1 MQNACQQI
9 AGQNFLQT
17 AKVSSAW
24 KRVYQFVQSQDRFL
38 QRQDNFGA
46 KVKSTS
52 RHPTT
57 IASHETKILMGLAN
71 SCPGS
76 LTQVVVETSTGSDQV
91 AGIVVT
97 PGLVTVGPHKSSC
110 RVPVEITNN
119 TDHTVVIP
127 EKAVLAS
134 LKIAKDVI
142 PPTATEN
149 TATTDCDD
157 DFGNLFDLEATNL
170 NAEQKR
176 RTMDMLKKVS
186 YVFARDQNDLGCAPD
201 VEHEIHL
208 SDSIPARQPCRRVP
222 PGQLEEF
229 KESIEQM
236 LSSGVVCTP
245 MLQAWDWVQFF
256 TNCKMARNV
265 FWRMVVYW

>member
-1 MQNACQQI
+1 
-9 AGQNFLQT
+9 
-17 AKVSSAW
+17 
-24 KRVYQFVQSQDRFL
+24 
-38 QRQDNFGA
+38 
-46 KVKSTS
+46 
-52 RHPTT
+52 
-57 IASHETKILMGLAN
+57 MGLAN

-127 EKAVLAS
+127 AKAVLAS
-134 LKIAKDVI
+134 LKSTKDVI
-142 PPTATEN
+142 IPTATEN
-149 TATTDCDD
+149 TATTDCND

-170 NAEQKR
+170 NAQQKR

-186 YVFARDQNDLGCAPD
+186 YVFARDQNDLSCAPD

-208 SDSIPARQPCRRVP
+208 SDSIPARQPCRQVP

-229 KESIEQM
+229 TESIEQM
-236 LSSGVVCTP
+236 LSSGVIRESKSPYASPVLVHKKT
-245 MLQAWDWVQFF
+245 
-256 TNCKMARNV
+256 
-265 FWRMVVYW
+265 VVSECALILER

>member
-1 MQNACQQI
+1 MLDTGSQVTSIAKSFYDRHLFNQIIEPIEDIVRVVGAGGQDVPFLGYVTIHVSFPENDVGIRSTLTTLALVLPNNSYNQRVPVIIGTNLVKQYRNACQQI

-38 QRQDNFGA
+38 QRQDSFGA

-76 LTQVVVETSTGSDQV
+76 LTQAVVETSTGSDQV

-127 EKAVLAS
+127 AKAVLAS

-142 PPTATEN
+142 TPTATGN
-149 TATTDCDD
+149 TATMISAIY
-157 DFGNLFDLEATNL
+157 L
-170 NAEQKR
+170 
-176 RTMDMLKKVS
+176 
-186 YVFARDQNDLGCAPD
+186 
-201 VEHEIHL
+201 I
-208 SDSIPARQPCRRVP
+208 
-222 PGQLEEF
+222 
-229 KESIEQM
+229 
-236 LSSGVVCTP
+236 
-245 MLQAWDWVQFF
+245 
-256 TNCKMARNV
+256 
-265 FWRMVVYW
+265 

>member
-1 MQNACQQI
+1 MLDTGSQVTSIAKSFYDRHLFNQIIEPIEDIVRVVGAGGQEVPFLGYVTIHVSFPENDVGIRGTLTTLALVVPNNSYNQRVPVIIGTNLVKQCRNACQQI

-38 QRQDNFGA
+38 QRQDSFGA

-76 LTQVVVETSTGSDQV
+76 LTQAVVETSTGSDQV

-127 EKAVLAS
+127 AKAVLAS

-142 PPTATEN
+142 SPTATWN
-149 TATTDCDD
+149 TATMISAIY
-157 DFGNLFDLEATNL
+157 L
-170 NAEQKR
+170 
-176 RTMDMLKKVS
+176 
-186 YVFARDQNDLGCAPD
+186 
-201 VEHEIHL
+201 I
-208 SDSIPARQPCRRVP
+208 
-222 PGQLEEF
+222 
-229 KESIEQM
+229 
-236 LSSGVVCTP
+236 
-245 MLQAWDWVQFF
+245 
-256 TNCKMARNV
+256 
-265 FWRMVVYW
+265 